1 MITKARQGACGGIV
15 VLTVTALASPAT
27 AQFPASSGLDESERA
42 GAMYADV
49 LEVPGTRNPGTA
61 TLLSAAG
68 TVAPVVLG
76 LVLAGSDD
84 SGSEIGGLLFTYGIY
99 FGPATGYVYGG
110 SAGRGF
116 AGVGIRSVISL
127 LGYGLMAAACSGDN
141 CGGFGLDG
149 PAVAVGLLTM
159 GGLVTSMV
167 HDMVSVDNEV
177 RRRNEALAA
186 EHWVRRVTVAP
197 VVSAADGG
205 TVGVVGRVSL

>member
-1 MITKARQGACGGIV
+1 MKTRAQYAACAGIV
-15 VLTVTALASPAT
+15 ALAATSLASPAR
-27 AQFPASSGLDESERA
+27 AQFPASTGLDESDGA
-42 GAMYADV
+42 GALHADA

-68 TVAPVVLG
+68 TVVPVVLG
-76 LVLAGSDD
+76 VVLAGSDD
-84 SGSEIGGLLFTYGIY
+84 SGSEIGALLFTYGIY

-116 AGVGIRSVISL
+116 AGAGIRSVISL
-127 LGYGLMAAACSGDN
+127 LGYGLMTAACSGGN

-149 PAVAVGLLTM
+149 PAVTVGLLTM

-167 HDMVSVDNEV
+167 YDMMSVDDEV

-186 EHWVRRVTVAP
+186 EHWARKVTVAP

-205 TVGVVGRVSL
+205 TVGVVGKIRL